1 MNHRPRQLALDL
13 VQPLRPSL
21 DNFVV
26 GRNAEAVAALR
37 ALVDGGGERFV
48 LLWGAE
54 GSGRSH
60 LLRAVA
66 ATAASGWID
75 PVATRE

>member
-37 ALVDGGGERFV
+37 ALVAGGGERFV
-48 LLWGAE
+48 LLWGGE
-54 GSGRSH
+54 GSGRTSPAACGGRQ
-60 LLRAVA
+60 RAEPL
-66 ATAASGWID
+66 D
-75 PVATRE
+75 RPCDE